1 VKISLTFGWQALA
14 IASAALVVVI
24 ASAWAGSE
32 YYTSRSSFC
41 GGSCHIMNEQYEAW
55 KTSKHYAPED
65 DLAKQAGCI
74 DCHFLPGQHG
84 SFKAKMEGLRH
95 LAAYLYDR
103 DAHLPIRPV
112 VKDGACLRSG
122 CHAIEEFEDEEIK
135 YGEKSIFKHKG
146 HFEKETLKGQK
157 LFCDTCHVKHSA
169 EKHFE
174 APKAIC
180 FTCHLRPAGPREEE
194 RIADQPKLIK
204 ASLEPGAPVGLN
216 NGADGGADNGVKY
229 GADVGFNEGAN
240 KCSLCHK
247 IPTKSLQQQLSADD
261 KSKKPITHETLEK
274 AKVPCESCH
283 LHEVV
288 AKDEIKIDECLN
300 CHSASKDLSSKG
312 RDGKLMHDEHVAG
325 RRADCLECH
334 RPSQHG
340 AKKDYLDG
348 VRNACTQCHRDQHR
362 FQKMLLTGARV
373 SQNVSPTPALMDAVK
388 TNCAGCHTKA
398 KHSKGHLVKTGSG
411 DTCAKCHTPEHVDML
426 DDWKKALEREVGFT
440 KETETEALE
449 ALAAVETKLDA
460 AALEEA
466 KEMIATGQ
474 ELLSVVQIG
483 NGVHNKKYSIMILD
497 EAITNFEDT
506 IDLLDSGD

>member
-1 VKISLTFGWQALA
+1 MKISLTFSWITLA
-14 IASAALVVVI
+14 FASVALVVVL

-32 YYTSRSSFC
+32 YYTSRNSFC
-41 GGSCHIMNEQYEAW
+41 GGTCHIMNEQNEAW
-55 KTSKHYAPED
+55 KKSKHYAPED
-65 DLAKQAGCI
+65 DDAKQAGCV
-74 DCHFLPGQHG
+74 DCHFLPGQHA

-103 DAHLPIRPV
+103 DAHMPVRPV

-122 CHAIEEFEDEEIK
+122 CHAITEFENEEIK
-135 YGEKSIFKHKG
+135 YGEKSIFKHKA
-146 HFEKETLKGQK
+146 HFEKETLKGQT

-180 FTCHLRPAGPREEE
+180 FTCHLRPVRPQEDEP
-194 RIADQPKLIK
+194 IADKLMLIK
-204 ASLEPGAPVGLN
+204 ANLEPGA
-216 NGADGGADNGVKY
+216 ADSLENAVKY

-240 KCSLCHK
+240 KCSLCHT

-261 KSKKPITHETLEK
+261 ESKKPITHETLEK

-288 AKDEIKIDECLN
+288 AADEIKTDECLN
-300 CHSASKDLSSKG
+300 CHSASKDLSAKG
-312 RDGKLMHDEHVAG
+312 RDGKLMHDEHVAS

-334 RPSQHG
+334 RPSRHG
-340 AKKDYLDG
+340 AKKDYLDV
-348 VRNACTQCHRDQHR
+348 VRNACTACHRDQHR

-373 SQNVSPTPALMDAVK
+373 SQNVSPTPSLMDAVK

-398 KHSKGHLVKTGSG
+398 EHSRGQLVKTGSG
-411 DTCAKCHTPEHVDML
+411 DTCAKCHTPEHVEML
-426 DDWKKALEREVGFT
+426 DDWKKTLEREVRFV

-449 ALAAVETKLDA
+449 ALAAGKGKLDA
-460 AALEEA
+460 AALEDVR
-466 KEMIATGQ
+466 EMIATGQ
-474 ELLSVVQIG
+474 QLLSVVQIG

-506 IDLLDSGD
+506 IDLLESIN